1 MFVRLE
7 SPSGA
12 TSLCQRLPVSIHYI
26 IHGKCINYIF
36 KTHMTSFQQIFIEH

>member
-12 TSLCQRLPVSIHYI
+12 TSSMPAITSNEREAPEGDVSLTNIVSQSH
-26 IHGKCINYIF
+26 NW
-36 KTHMTSFQQIFIEH
+36 

>member
-12 TSLCQRLPVSIHYI
+12 TSLCQRLPVSNHYI
-26 IHGKCINYIF
+26 RAPEGDFSLTNIVSQSHN
-36 KTHMTSFQQIFIEH
+36 

>member
-12 TSLCQRLPVSIHYI
+12 TPSMPAITSNEREAPEGDFGLTNIVSQSH
-26 IHGKCINYIF
+26 N
-36 KTHMTSFQQIFIEH
+36 

>member
-12 TSLCQRLPVSIHYI
+12 SSLCQRLPVTNHYDRAPEGDFGLTNI
-26 IHGKCINYIF
+26 VSQSHN
-36 KTHMTSFQQIFIEH
+36 